1 MKNKV
6 LISESN
12 LVKIISKIVNETKQ
26 SDLLREQYQFLRRYL
41 ANVTDD
47 LIRKFDDDAVQKIES
62 AVAKGLSNRTNYIV
76 KNGETFLLSKR
87 GTEVSLKTLNDIL
100 KAVADGRY
108 TMDEMLRYLPERL
121 ADGTEFRSVFS
132 SLKPKPQMGAGLS
145 SGSKLPLT
153 KLGIDFKNAIA
164 ERGWV
169 QPVDI
174 KGNMSGWKF
183 HVYAD
188 NLDEVSYLYEKL
200 LPLVNKYGTGFK
212 LAGGEKLKQL
222 ATNPN
227 QIGKG
232 VTIYLP
238 SKTFANNMVDD
249 FVSDL
254 QSAISGYTKKGNI
267 SGDRMITNNIG
278 YRYELSRPI
287 NPKIGVDDSQ
297 YFSLYSSNQGGPHNI
312 PNNPDLFR

>member
-12 LVKIISKIVNETKQ
+12 LVRIISKIVNETKQ
-26 SDLLREQYQFLRRYL
+26 SELLSEQYQFLRKYFGSV
-41 ANVTDD
+41 ADD
-47 LIRKFDDDAVQKIES
+47 LIRKFDDGAVQKIES
-62 AVAKGLSNRTNYIV
+62 AVAKGLSNRANYVV
-76 KNGETFLLSKR
+76 KNGETFLLSKS
-87 GTEVSLKTLNDIL
+87 GTEVPLKTLNDAL
-100 KAVADGRY
+100 KAVADGKY
-108 TMDEMLRYLPERL
+108 TMDDIVLYFPRQL
-121 ADGTEFRSVFS
+121 ADGTEFRSLFAA
-132 SLKPKPQMGAGLS
+132 LKPKPQVGAGLAS
-145 SGSKLPLT
+145 SSKLPLT
-153 KLGIDFKNAIA
+153 QLGIDFKNAISQ
-164 ERGWV
+164 RGWV

-188 NLDEVSYLYEKL
+188 NLDEVAYLYEKL